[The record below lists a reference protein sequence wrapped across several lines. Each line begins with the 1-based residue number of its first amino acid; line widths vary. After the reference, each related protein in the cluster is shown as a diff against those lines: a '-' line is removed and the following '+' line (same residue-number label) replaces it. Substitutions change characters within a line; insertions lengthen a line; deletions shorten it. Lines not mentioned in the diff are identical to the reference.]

1 MTPAR
6 TSDISRRRRRRRDHA
21 KNPTP
26 AATSAS
32 RTSRTVAPETPEP
45 PWPVSSFAAPPEPD
59 DPEPDD
65 PEPDDPEPDDPEPD
79 DPEPQPPAASGAT
92 RTARAN
98 CATVDV
104 TSSLDCSSL
113 RCCATASPIAVPT
126 PHLAEEAAPYAVP
139 AKTRT
144 VSPFLSGS
152 SRRPM
157 SLATVTG
164 SGPPGGRMATLMPSS
179 VEPASWERSIVGD
192 A

>member
-65 PEPDDPEPDDPEPD
+65 PEPDDPEPDDPEP
-79 DPEPQPPAASGAT
+79 QPPAASGAA